1 MAVEQ
6 AATGGTGGGT
16 ARRVLAPLL
25 DPRTLTATI
34 YLLVSMFI
42 GLTWHLVLAVGLSVG
57 VATLIIWVGIFVL
70 ALTLLAWRGGAW
82 LERRWLRL
90 MLGVQ
95 IPDPYRP
102 LPSGSLWRR
111 ARVLASDPATWKD
124 LAYLVLLFPL
134 GLVWLVVTTTLWTFA
149 LGLLTAPVWYWIP
162 NDGGAAA
169 LVNGDRRYLVL
180 DTLPEALLAGVVGAA
195 LVVAAAWA
203 VKGMAIAHGAV
214 AQALLG
220 PSQNQ
225 LQARV
230 EALQASRDRAVD
242 SAEAERRR
250 IERDLHDGAQ
260 QRLVA
265 LAMDLG
271 MARSKLETDPAAAT
285 ALVGEA
291 HEEAK
296 RALAELAVG
305 HAAHVDGHRGTG
317 GQRLER
323 GAEPVVAE
331 DGRMDAARELPQLLD
346 GGLRL
351 LARLRDQL
359 EGALGVAR
367 EAGLGDAERH
377 GHRDHPLLR
386 AVVQVALDAAA
397 LLIGRGDDALAR
409 GPQVVDPLAQRPGA
423 AVLGRLT
430 REAKLGPHRPQD
442 MSAAPQ
448 LPHEAP

>member
-6 AATGGTGGGT
+6 AATGGPGGGA

-70 ALTLLAWRGGAW
+70 ALALLAWRGGAW

-90 MLGVQ
+90 MLGAQ

-134 GLVWLVVTTTLWTFA
+134 GLVWFVVTTTLWAFA
-149 LGLLTAPVWYWIP
+149 LGLLTAPFWYWIP
-162 NDGGAAA
+162 DDGGAAV
-169 LVNGDRRYLVL
+169 LVNDDRRYLVL
-180 DTLPEALLAGVVGAA
+180 DTLPEALLACVAGAA

-203 VKGMAIAHGAV
+203 VRGMATAHGAV
-214 AQALLG
+214 ARALLG
-220 PSQNQ
+220 PSQHQ

-271 MARSKLETDPAAAT
+271 MARAKLETDPAAAT

-296 RALAELAVG
+296 RALAELRDLARGIHPAVLADRG
-305 HAAHVDGHRGTG
+305 LDAAISALAARSPVPVGVDVTAG
-317 GQRLER
+317 RLPGPVES
-323 GAEPVVAE
+323 AAYFVVAE
-331 DGRMDAARELPQLLD
+331 ALTNAAKHAMASEI
-346 GGLRL
+346 
-351 LARLRDQL
+351 
-359 EGALGVAR
+359 GVR
-367 EAGLGDAERH
+367 ITRH
-377 GHRDHPLLR
+377 R
-386 AVVQVALDAAA
+386 A
-397 LLIGRGDDALAR
+397 LLIVEVIDDGVGGADPAR
-409 GPQVVDPLAQRPGA
+409 GSGLRGLADRVA
-423 AVLGRLT
+423 AVDGELT
-430 REAKLGPHRPQD
+430 IASPPGGPTVIR
-442 MSAAPQ
+442 AE
-448 LPHEAP
+448 LPCGS